1 MFSLAEARAL
11 TFFLW
16 PPLLCH
22 LAIAREV
29 LAQRRG
35 KTKVLVF
42 DLAAVAKALAQFE
55 HSSDVLV
62 FDLGASPEAILQFE
76 QATKAV
82 ELMLECCL
90 RLHLDE
96 CLVAF
101 GHARAATFPS
111 NMVDVRPY

>member
-55 HSSDVLV
+55 HSSEVV
-62 FDLGASPEAILQFE
+62 G
-76 QATKAV
+76 
-82 ELMLECCL
+82 LMLPSPTLGGVLL
-90 RLHLDE
+90 RLW
-96 CLVAF
+96 
-101 GHARAATFPS
+101 PI
-111 NMVDVRPY
+111 